1 MNVVG
6 LYLSQSS
13 KLPTENILN
22 ERGVRQQEVYL
33 SRGISI
39 NEHKRINP
47 GQSHYQISKTKVL
60 QDERTF
66 DLVVFDVDPLA
77 SLRLIITANQA
88 GVTADSSPALLLYWG
103 CIFLAS
109 LIKANLL
116 TIG

>member
-1 MNVVG
+1 MKEVYVNKRCI
-6 LYLSQSS
+6 YQ
-13 KLPTENILN
+13 K
-22 ERGVRQQEVYL
+22 VYL
-33 SRGISI
+33 SI
-39 NEHKRINP
+39 NVHKRIDPGSSKNP
-47 GQSHYQISKTKVL
+47 KSKNQIAKTKLL
-60 QDERTF
+60 QERTF

-77 SLRLIITANQA
+77 SLRLIITADQA

>member
-1 MNVVG
+1 MSV
-6 LYLSQSS
+6 
-13 KLPTENILN
+13 
-22 ERGVRQQEVYL
+22 
-33 SRGISI
+33 
-39 NEHKRINP
+39 HKRINP
-47 GQSHYQISKTKVL
+47 GQSKNQIAKTKLL
-60 QDERTF
+60 QERTF

-77 SLRLIITANQA
+77 SLRLIITADQA